1 MKMDDQFLHR
11 LRRDPPAGFATRL
24 KWQLDRPPA
33 LRSPRS
39 RILLV
44 FAIFGTAFALVA
56 PPSRRVLGELFEQP
70 ASSPATRV
78 PSTHRAQSPSTA
90 SAVVG
95 EAADQPPIA
104 APPFVAQPVASAAV
118 TQPVTAPSA
127 AEPASGTPDA
137 APIADTPVRPN
148 FVISSGSS
156 PLTPQVRAQ
165 AAVDT
170 RRALFRLLA
179 VVIEPLSST
188 RAGRI
193 PVDVQTLR
201 NSTHRLQVLAA
212 MIPDVFSTDTRTF
225 DISTGAQDLIWTQPA
240 GFAAKTDALTA
251 ALDMLAQGLAG
262 ADEDGTRKAIHQ
274 VELACNACHDVYRR
288 N

>member
-1 MKMDDQFLHR
+1 MNMDDQFLHR

-56 PPSRRVLGELFEQP
+56 PPSRRVLGELFEQQ
-70 ASSPATRV
+70 ASRPEARV
-78 PSTHRAQSPSTA
+78 PSARRAPPPSTA
-90 SAVVG
+90 HAVVG
-95 EAADQPPIA
+95 EAADQPPMTA
-104 APPFVAQPVASAAV
+104 APFVAEPVAPAAIS
-118 TQPVTAPSA
+118 QPLPAPGA
-127 AEPASGTPDA
+127 AEPESVAPDA
-137 APIADTPVRPN
+137 APLADTSGRPN
-148 FVISSGSS
+148 FVIPSGAPS
-156 PLTPQVRAQ
+156 LTSQMHAQ

-179 VVIEPLSST
+179 VVIEPLSSM

-193 PVDVQTLR
+193 PIDVQTLR
-201 NSTHRLQVLAA
+201 NSTHRLRVLSA
-212 MIPDVFSTDTRTF
+212 MIPDVFSSDTRTF
-225 DISTGAQDLIWTQPA
+225 DVGTRAQDLIWTQPA
-240 GFAAKTDALTA
+240 GFASKLDALTA
-251 ALDMLAQGLAG
+251 ALDPLGQGTLT